1 MLEHKRLNE
10 FKIYCLDSFVV
21 ILSISMKNVVDFAVL
36 VMKQDAEACE
46 LNQKGIHNPIRKSG
60 SLMPEEYEIK
70 RFHNWLRKKL

>member
-1 MLEHKRLNE
+1 
-10 FKIYCLDSFVV
+10 
-21 ILSISMKNVVDFAVL
+21 MKNVVDFAVL

-60 SLMPEEYEIK
+60 TLMPEEYEIK